1 MAKHEFGIMI
11 DSPQPGKRYDKYEPE
26 KYACISVDD
35 VYLEGIGERILS
47 VDFYCRFS
55 EEENHQRSW

>member
-1 MAKHEFGIMI
+1 MI